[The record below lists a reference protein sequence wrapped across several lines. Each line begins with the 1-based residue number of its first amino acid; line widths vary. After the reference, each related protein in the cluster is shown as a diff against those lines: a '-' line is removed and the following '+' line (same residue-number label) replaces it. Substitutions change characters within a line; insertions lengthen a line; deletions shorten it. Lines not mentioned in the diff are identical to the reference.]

1 MTKNVIKSADRR
13 VAGRPKAQCQLQYLA
28 ERDNASFS
36 GMLNPSPDGE
46 AEQVSIDKTV
56 SLLF

>member
-1 MTKNVIKSADRR
+1 MESTDRR
-13 VAGRPKAQCQLQYLA
+13 VAGFPKAQCQLQFLA
-28 ERDNASFS
+28 EQDKASFP

-46 AEQVSIDKTV
+46 AEQVCIDKTV